1 MDRRIMT
8 TNVRAHEPSINEL
21 QYLPSDGSHRE
32 LRDDELDG
40 VTGGLS
46 DAFRGRYQL
55 RLEESTK
62 LL

>member
-1 MDRRIMT
+1 MN
-8 TNVRAHEPSINEL
+8 TNLRAHEPSINEL
-21 QYLPSDGSHRE
+21 QYLPSNRSHRK
-32 LRDDELDG
+32 LRDDELDE

-55 RLEESTK
+55 RLEESRK

>member
-1 MDRRIMT
+1 MT

-21 QYLPSDGSHRE
+21 QYLPSNRSHPE
-32 LRDDELDG
+32 LRDEELDG

>member
-1 MDRRIMT
+1 MDRRNIA
-8 TNVRAHEPSINEL
+8 TNDRAHEPSINEL
-21 QYLPSDGSHRE
+21 QSLPSDGSHRE
-32 LRDDELDG
+32 LRNDELDG